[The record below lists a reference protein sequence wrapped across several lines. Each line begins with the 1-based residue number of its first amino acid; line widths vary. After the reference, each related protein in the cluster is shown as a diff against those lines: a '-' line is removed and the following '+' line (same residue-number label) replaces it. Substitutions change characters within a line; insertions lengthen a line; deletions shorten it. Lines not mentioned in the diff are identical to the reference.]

1 MIYEIGI
8 QQVSKRLE
16 CIWLEIR
23 GKVIVENQPARKR
36 IAILDRFNM
45 NRIAMCYSDPLTGKF
60 CWRAQP
66 VGFHV
71 YALNRLLAIAL
82 DDTKVFNAQIYDYL
96 TPHFVKAVI
105 EE

>member
-8 QQVSKRLE
+8 EQISKRLE

-23 GKVIVENQPARKR
+23 GKVMTEGLPSRKR
-36 IAILDRFNM
+36 IAILDRYNM
-45 NRIAMCYSDPLTGKF
+45 NRIAICYSDPQTGKF
-60 CWRAQP
+60 FWRVQP
-66 VGFHV
+66 IGFTL

-82 DDTKVFNAQIYDYL
+82 DDTKVFNAQVYDYL

-105 EE
+105 E